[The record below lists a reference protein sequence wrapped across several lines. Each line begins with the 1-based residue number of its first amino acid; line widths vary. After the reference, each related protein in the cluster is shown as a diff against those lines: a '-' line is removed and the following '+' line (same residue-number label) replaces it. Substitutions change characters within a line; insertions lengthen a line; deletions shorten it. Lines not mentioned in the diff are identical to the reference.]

1 MLEVLVL
8 RRLKESQMGW
18 VLSWFN
24 TDNLR
29 DLESPWKH
37 NSGYTTEEVS
47 RRGLTM
53 SGTVNP
59 LSYGPSLNS
68 KEESRVYVCSLSAS

>member
-29 DLESPWKH
+29 NLESPWKH
-37 NSGYTTEEVS
+37 TSGHVTEEVS
-47 RRGLTM
+47 R
-53 SGTVNP
+53 
-59 LSYGPSLNS
+59 
-68 KEESRVYVCSLSAS
+68 